1 MKIQQ
6 RINHQRLKHIIDS
19 YRLMGDEADAFDAYV
34 KELSSQYPHGLLELA
49 LVETLAKSW
58 LSIPMKKG
66 VAFLSAAHN
75 RLKQWQLDQK
85 TLDAADIGL
94 TPSQFSQITGLDPQ
108 VAFAA
113 LKVPAL
119 PTQSAVE

>member
-19 YRLMGDEADAFDAYV
+19 YQLMGDEADAFDAYV
-34 KELSSQYPHGLLELA
+34 KELLSQYPHGLIELA

-58 LSIPMKKG
+58 LSIPMQKG

-85 TLDAADIGL
+85 TLDAADLSL

-113 LKVPAL
+113 LEVPAM